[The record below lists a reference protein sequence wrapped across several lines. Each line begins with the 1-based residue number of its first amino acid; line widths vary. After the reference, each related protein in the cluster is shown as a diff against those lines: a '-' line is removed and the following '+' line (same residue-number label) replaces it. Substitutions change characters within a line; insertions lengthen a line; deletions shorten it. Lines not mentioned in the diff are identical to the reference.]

1 MRRSIWV
8 HGTVHTVQQTRMVR
22 LATVASSFHAR
33 VIAARLGV
41 EGMVIELRGNVDGI
55 YPIGDVHVFVDED
68 DLAAARELLL
78 VDEVES
84 AFVDPGDLAE
94 GSTPRELW
102 IILGAILI
110 MASVLFVRAF

>member
-1 MRRSIWV
+1 
-8 HGTVHTVQQTRMVR
+8 MVR

-41 EGMVIELRGNVDGI
+41 EGMTIELRGNIDGI

-68 DLAAARELLL
+68 DLPSAQELLL

-84 AFVDPGDLAE
+84 VFDLLDDDVDP
-94 GSTPRELW
+94 STPSELW
-102 IILGAILI
+102 IILGAIVV
-110 MASVLFVRAF
+110 MAAVLFVRVF

>member
-1 MRRSIWV
+1 
-8 HGTVHTVQQTRMVR
+8 MVR

-41 EGMVIELRGNVDGI
+41 EGMTIELRGNVDGI

-68 DLAAARELLL
+68 DLAAAQELLL

-84 AFVDPGDLAE
+84 AFDDPADTLDWRA
-94 GSTPRELW
+94 PRELW
-102 IILGAILI
+102 VVLGTILL
-110 MASVLFVRAF
+110 MASVLFVRTF

>member
-1 MRRSIWV
+1 
-8 HGTVHTVQQTRMVR
+8 MVR

-41 EGMVIELRGNVDGI
+41 EGMTIELRGNVDGI

-84 AFVDPGDLAE
+84 AFDDPSDNDDP
-94 GSTPRELW
+94 STPRELW
-102 IILGAILI
+102 VILGAILV
-110 MASVLFVRAF
+110 MAAVLFVRAF

>member
-1 MRRSIWV
+1 
-8 HGTVHTVQQTRMVR
+8 MVR

-41 EGMVIELRGNVDGI
+41 EGMTIELRGNVDGI

-68 DLAAARELLL
+68 DLPAAQELLL

-84 AFVDPGDLAE
+84 AFDVIDDAGDP
-94 GSTPRELW
+94 STPRELW
-102 IILGAILI
+102 IVLGAIVV
-110 MASVLFVRAF
+110 MAAVLFVRAF

>member
-1 MRRSIWV
+1 
-8 HGTVHTVQQTRMVR
+8 MVR

-41 EGMVIELRGNVDGI
+41 EGMTIELRGNVDGI

-68 DLAAARELLL
+68 DLAAAQELLL

-84 AFVDPGDLAE
+84 AFDDPSDLTD
-94 GSTPRELW
+94 GSSPRELW
-102 IILGAILI
+102 IILGSIVV
-110 MASVLFVRAF
+110 MAAVLFVRAF

>member
-1 MRRSIWV
+1 
-8 HGTVHTVQQTRMVR
+8 MVR

-41 EGMVIELRGNVDGI
+41 EGMTIELRGNVDGI

-68 DLAAARELLL
+68 DLAAAQELLL

-84 AFVDPGDLAE
+84 AFDAPCEPVDWAA
-94 GSTPRELW
+94 PRELW
-102 IILGAILI
+102 IVLGAILG
-110 MASVLFVRAF
+110 MAAVLFVRAF

>member
-1 MRRSIWV
+1 
-8 HGTVHTVQQTRMVR
+8 MVR

-68 DLAAARELLL
+68 DLVAAQELLL

-84 AFVDPGDLAE
+84 AFDLVDDADL
-94 GSTPRELW
+94 STPRELW
-102 IILGAILI
+102 IILGAVML
-110 MASVLFVRAF
+110 MASVLFVKTF

>member
-1 MRRSIWV
+1 
-8 HGTVHTVQQTRMVR
+8 MVR

-68 DLAAARELLL
+68 DLPAAQELLL
-78 VDEVES
+78 VDDVES
-84 AFVDPGDLAE
+84 AFDDPFDALE

-102 IILGAILI
+102 IILGAVMM
-110 MASVLFVRAF
+110 MASVLFVRTF

>member
-1 MRRSIWV
+1 
-8 HGTVHTVQQTRMVR
+8 MVR

-68 DLAAARELLL
+68 DLAAAQELLL

-84 AFVDPGDLAE
+84 AFDDPYDADWAA
-94 GSTPRELW
+94 PRELW
-102 IILGAILI
+102 IVLGAVVV
-110 MASVLFVRAF
+110 MAAVLFVRAF

>member
-1 MRRSIWV
+1 
-8 HGTVHTVQQTRMVR
+8 MVR

-41 EGMVIELRGNVDGI
+41 EGMTIELRGNVDGI

-68 DLAAARELLL
+68 DLAAAQELLL

-84 AFVDPGDLAE
+84 AFDMVDDDDP
-94 GSTPRELW
+94 STPRELW
-102 IILGAILI
+102 IVLGAIVV
-110 MASVLFVRAF
+110 MAAVLFVRAF

>member
-1 MRRSIWV
+1 
-8 HGTVHTVQQTRMVR
+8 MVR

-68 DLAAARELLL
+68 DLAAAQELLL
-78 VDEVES
+78 IDEVES
-84 AFVDPGDLAE
+84 AFDDAGGDPDWAA
-94 GSTPRELW
+94 PRELW
-102 IILGAILI
+102 IILGSILV
-110 MASVLFVRAF
+110 MAAVLFVRAF

>member
-1 MRRSIWV
+1 
-8 HGTVHTVQQTRMVR
+8 MVR

-41 EGMVIELRGNVDGI
+41 EGMTIELRGNVDGI

-68 DLAAARELLL
+68 DLPAAKELLL

-84 AFVDPGDLAE
+84 AFDMIDEGVDWSA
-94 GSTPRELW
+94 PRELW
-102 IILGAILI
+102 IILGAIVV
-110 MASVLFVRAF
+110 MAAVLFVRAF

>member
-1 MRRSIWV
+1 
-8 HGTVHTVQQTRMVR
+8 MVR

-41 EGMVIELRGNVDGI
+41 EGMPIELRGNVDGI

-68 DLAAARELLL
+68 DLPAAQELLL

-84 AFVDPGDLAE
+84 AFDDPTTPIDRAA
-94 GSTPRELW
+94 PRELW
-102 IILGAILI
+102 IVLGAILV

>member
-1 MRRSIWV
+1 
-8 HGTVHTVQQTRMVR
+8 MVR

-41 EGMVIELRGNVDGI
+41 EGMTIELRGNVDGF

-68 DLAAARELLL
+68 DLAAAQELLL

-84 AFVDPGDLAE
+84 AFDDPSEMSDWSA
-94 GSTPRELW
+94 PRELW
-102 IILGAILI
+102 IVLGPVLLVA
-110 MASVLFVRAF
+110 AVLFVRAF

>member
-1 MRRSIWV
+1 
-8 HGTVHTVQQTRMVR
+8 MVR

-68 DLAAARELLL
+68 DLAAAQELLL
-78 VDEVES
+78 IDEVES
-84 AFVDPGDLAE
+84 AFDDPYDSLDP
-94 GSTPRELW
+94 STPRELW
-102 IILGAILI
+102 IVFGAILM
-110 MASVLFVRAF
+110 MASVLFVRTF

>member
-1 MRRSIWV
+1 
-8 HGTVHTVQQTRMVR
+8 MVR

-41 EGMVIELRGNVDGI
+41 EGMTIELRGNVDGI

-68 DLAAARELLL
+68 DLPAAQELLL

-84 AFVDPGDLAE
+84 AFDDPCEDADWAA
-94 GSTPRELW
+94 PRELW
-102 IILGAILI
+102 IILGSMLV
-110 MASVLFVRAF
+110 MAAVLFIRAF

>member
-1 MRRSIWV
+1 
-8 HGTVHTVQQTRMVR
+8 MVR
-22 LATVASSFHAR
+22 LATVTSSFHAR

-78 VDEVES
+78 IDEVES
-84 AFVDPGDLAE
+84 AFDDPFDNDDP
-94 GSTPRELW
+94 STPRELW
-102 IILGAILI
+102 IVLGAILM
-110 MASVLFVRAF
+110 MACVLFVRTF